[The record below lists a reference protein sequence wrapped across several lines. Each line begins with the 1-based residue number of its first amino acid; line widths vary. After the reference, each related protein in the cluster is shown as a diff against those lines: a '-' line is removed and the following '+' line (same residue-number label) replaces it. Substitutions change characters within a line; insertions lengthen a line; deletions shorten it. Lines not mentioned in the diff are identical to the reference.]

1 MNDKTR
7 NERQQRFYEKQ
18 KATGDLKKNIRVTPE
33 NKDRFDAFRSKK
45 GLSVDEAIDYLLS
58 KENA

>member
-1 MNDKTR
+1 MIDKTR
-7 NERQQRFYEKQ
+7 NERQQRFYETKM
-18 KATGDLKKNIRVTPE
+18 AAGDLKKNIRVTPE
-33 NKDRFDAFRSKK
+33 NKVRFDAFRAQK